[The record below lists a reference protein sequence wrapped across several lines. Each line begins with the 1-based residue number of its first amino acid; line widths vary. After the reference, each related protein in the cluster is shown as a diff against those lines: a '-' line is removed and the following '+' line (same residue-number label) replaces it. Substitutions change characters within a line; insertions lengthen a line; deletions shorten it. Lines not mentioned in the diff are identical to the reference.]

1 MRHEHLARA
10 LVELMEIGKTP
21 SGADPVLHHAPKA
34 FDGVEVV
41 PTMGWEAMEAQRA
54 VVVVEGR
61 VELMRPM
68 DPAAIDD
75 HHDLFVRFAAGRH
88 HLMQILA
95 QLLSITVRHNFR
107 EDFGGPVLDRPYDTQ
122 QHAARHT
129 VPRAIRQPC
138 LAFETLVALDLT
150 LAQRARGQATALGFA
165 PPTGPR
171 QGKTPQDR
179 FILIKK
185 NHLAP
190 AGLVLQRGEGER
202 GISEVSGLG
211 REPPRGTAVAYVF
224 FFNTSRMLSRL
235 SWTPVWRAS

>member
-1 MRHEHLARA
+1 M
-10 LVELMEIGKTP
+10 
-21 SGADPVLHHAPKA
+21 
-34 FDGVEVV
+34 
-41 PTMGWEAMEAQRA
+41 
-54 VVVVEGR
+54 VVVEGR

-75 HHDLFVRFAAGRH
+75 HHDLFPGLAEGRH
-88 HLMQILA
+88 HLMNILA
-95 QLLSITVRHNFR
+95 QLLGIKVRHNFI
-107 EDFGGPVLDRPYDTQ
+107 EDFGGTVLDRPNDTQ

-129 VPRAIRQPC
+129 VPRAILQPC

-185 NHLAP
+185 NNLAP
-190 AGLVLQRGEGER
+190 AGLVLQRGEVER
-202 GISEVSGLG
+202 GLSEVSGLG

-224 FFNTSRMLSRL
+224 FFQRAGKRL
-235 SWTPVWRAS
+235 KP